1 MLLEIARL
9 NAFYDVFQAL
19 FDVNIAVKQGEVV
32 CLLGRNGAGK
42 TTTLSSIV
50 GLLKRCRGTVRY
62 KGEEIIG
69 KQTYQIARIGISLV
83 PETRLIF
90 SELSVRENLEIAC
103 RGCSRKQLHERKYK
117 VLELFER
124 LGHLR
129 DRYAGTLSG
138 GEQQM
143 LAIGR
148 ALMANP
154 ELLLLDELTIGLA
167 PVIVQSFK
175 RHIRRLKDAGI
186 TILLTEQNTIFA
198 LDVSDR
204 AYVID
209 KGSIVFDGSVQE
221 LRTRKEVMESFLG
234 VS

>member
-1 MLLEIARL
+1 MLLEISRL

-19 FDVNIAVKQGEVV
+19 FSVNIAVEQGEVV

-42 TTTLSSIV
+42 TTTLSSVV
-50 GLLKRCRGTVRY
+50 GLLPRCTGSIRY
-62 KGEEIIG
+62 KGEELWG
-69 KQTYQIARIGISLV
+69 QRTYQIARRGISLV
-83 PETRLIF
+83 PENRLIF
-90 SELSVRENLEIAC
+90 SELSVSENLDLAC
-103 RGCSRKQLHERKYK
+103 RGCTRKQLLERKSK
-117 VLELFER
+117 VLELFDR
-124 LGHLR
+124 LSHLLGR
-129 DRYAGTLSG
+129 DAGTLSG

-148 ALMANP
+148 ALMTNP

-175 RHIRRLKDAGI
+175 KHVHSLKDAGI
-186 TILLTEQNTIFA
+186 TILLTEQNAVFA

-204 AYVID
+204 AYVLD
-209 KGSIVFDGSVQE
+209 KGSIVFDGSVEE
-221 LRTRKEVMESFLG
+221 LRQRKDLMQSFLG

>member
-1 MLLEIARL
+1 MLLEICRL

-19 FDVNIAVKQGEVV
+19 FDVNIVVEQGEVV

-42 TTTLSSIV
+42 TTTLTSVV
-50 GLLKRCRGTVRY
+50 GLLKRCTGSVKY
-62 KGEEIIG
+62 KGEELIG
-69 KQTYQIARIGISLV
+69 RRTYQIARMGISLV

-90 SELSVRENLEIAC
+90 SQLSVDENLDVAC
-103 RGCSRKQLHERKYK
+103 RGCSRRQVQERKIK
-117 VLELFER
+117 VLEIFESLRR
-124 LGHLR
+124 LRKR
-129 DRYAGTLSG
+129 DAGTLSG

-154 ELLLLDELTIGLA
+154 ELLLLDEMTIGLA

-175 RHIRRLKDAGI
+175 RHLHKLKGAGI
-186 TILLTEQNTIFA
+186 TILLTEQNAVFA

-204 AYVID
+204 AYVLD
-209 KGSIVFDGSVQE
+209 KGSIVFDDSVTD
-221 LRTRKEVMESFLG
+221 LRDRKDLMHSFLG